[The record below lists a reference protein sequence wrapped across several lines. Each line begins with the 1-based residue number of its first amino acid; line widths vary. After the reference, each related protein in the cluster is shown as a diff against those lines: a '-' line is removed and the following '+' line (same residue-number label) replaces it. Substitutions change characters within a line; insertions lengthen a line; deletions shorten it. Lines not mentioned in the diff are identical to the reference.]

1 MRVMFSHPRGR
12 VRELDARD
20 VFIETDTSR
29 PSLRLWTRFAPRSMR
44 DEIRA
49 MYLKMHEEKHGDV
62 VAKERAARAERA
74 RDHVGRRRHSAAA
87 EKLLAA
93 GSPATRRRS
102 SVPGV

>member
-1 MRVMFSHPRGR
+1 MDKMSKTIKKLEKENK
-12 VRELDARD
+12 ELTIKSKKCD
-20 VFIETDTSR
+20 
-29 PSLRLWTRFAPRSMR
+29 L
-44 DEIRA
+44 EI
-49 MYLKMHEEKHGDV
+49 LKMHEEKHGDV

-102 SVPGV
+102 SVPGRS